1 MKGKLFQKFL
11 NAKKV
16 ESEHLECSKFDENFQ
31 IPKTN
36 KFAKKP
42 NQRSRLEPKEQDRI
56 RSWKNVEKKFCH
68 TDESE
73 WGAKTKSKSATQ
85 VYTTLNTTQ
94 RQWLWQW
101 LIHFGW
107 NEFRMELTQI

>member
-42 NQRSRLEPKEQDRI
+42 NQRSRPRAERTG
-56 RSWKNVEKKFCH
+56 SHKKL
-68 TDESE
+68 
-73 WGAKTKSKSATQ
+73 KK
-85 VYTTLNTTQ
+85 
-94 RQWLWQW
+94 R
-101 LIHFGW
+101 
-107 NEFRMELTQI
+107 

>member
-42 NQRSRLEPKEQDRI
+42 NQRSRPRAERT
-56 RSWKNVEKKFCH
+56 RSHKKLKKPKKFCH

-94 RQWLWQW
+94 RQWMLQW